1 MIAQQFFS
9 LVLVAIIYYRAVIAG
24 ENDKRIVAYAQFI
37 KCLHDLAYTPIELY
51 NGVSAQS
58 HCRFPSETWVRETGN
73 MYIVCGEVNKEGLTV
88 VFSYEM
94 SGMESDRIGNVFV
107 FPQGVPTT
115 FHISDTAD
123 AIDYGLV
130 MSMFGSR
137 L

>member
-1 MIAQQFFS
+1 
-9 LVLVAIIYYRAVIAG
+9 
-24 ENDKRIVAYAQFI
+24 
-37 KCLHDLAYTPIELY
+37 
-51 NGVSAQS
+51 
-58 HCRFPSETWVRETGN
+58 

-88 VFSYEM
+88 VFSYEL